1 MKVSL
6 HRNNYIA
13 IYKRRDD
20 VYINKVME
28 VLAMTWENVTGAV
41 TNLLD
46 VMSTVVTTIVGNPYL
61 AVFLAVP
68 VVGAGIAIFRKFK
81 RS

>member
-1 MKVSL
+1 M
-6 HRNNYIA
+6 
-13 IYKRRDD
+13 
-20 VYINKVME
+20 YINKVME

-46 VMSTVVTTIVGNPYL
+46 VMSTVVTTIVSNPYL

-68 VVGAGIAIFRKFK
+68 VIGAGIAIFRKFK

>member
-1 MKVSL
+1 
-6 HRNNYIA
+6 
-13 IYKRRDD
+13 
-20 VYINKVME
+20 
-28 VLAMTWENVTGAV
+28 MTWENVTGAV

-68 VVGAGIAIFRKFK
+68 VVGAGIAIFRRFK

>member
-1 MKVSL
+1 M
-6 HRNNYIA
+6 
-13 IYKRRDD
+13 
-20 VYINKVME
+20 YINKVME

-68 VVGAGIAIFRKFK
+68 VVGAGIVIFRKFK

>member
-1 MKVSL
+1 M
-6 HRNNYIA
+6 
-13 IYKRRDD
+13 
-20 VYINKVME
+20 YINKVME

-68 VVGAGIAIFRKFK
+68 VVGAGITIFRKFK

>member
-1 MKVSL
+1 M
-6 HRNNYIA
+6 
-13 IYKRRDD
+13 
-20 VYINKVME
+20 YINKVME

-81 RS
+81 KS

>member
-1 MKVSL
+1 
-6 HRNNYIA
+6 
-13 IYKRRDD
+13 
-20 VYINKVME
+20 
-28 VLAMTWENVTGAV
+28 MTWENVTGAV

-46 VMSTVVTTIVGNPYL
+46 VMSTVVTTIVGNPCL

-68 VVGAGIAIFRKFK
+68 VVGAGITIFRKFK

>member
-1 MKVSL
+1 
-6 HRNNYIA
+6 
-13 IYKRRDD
+13 
-20 VYINKVME
+20 
-28 VLAMTWENVTGAV
+28 MTWENVTGAV

-68 VVGAGIAIFRKFK
+68 VVGAGIVIFRKFK